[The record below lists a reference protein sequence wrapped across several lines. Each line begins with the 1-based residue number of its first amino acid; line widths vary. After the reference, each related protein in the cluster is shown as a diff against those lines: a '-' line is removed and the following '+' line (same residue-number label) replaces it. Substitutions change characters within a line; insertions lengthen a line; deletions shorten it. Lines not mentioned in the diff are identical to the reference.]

1 MANVYKV
8 SILKIE
14 PAAGGSVY
22 ADALV
27 QIRTAT
33 TPVVTWG
40 DILNGHRTIVLE
52 AADII
57 TIYNDPLNNTAAK
70 RRQAINDKIKSKA
83 LEFGIDVADEAYGL
97 MNGLY
102 TFPFDVTIR
111 GV

>member
-8 SILKIE
+8 SIIKIE

-27 QIRTAT
+27 QIRTST
-33 TPVVTWG
+33 NPITWG

-52 AADII
+52 ASDII
-57 TIYNDPLNNTAAK
+57 AICNDPLNNTAAK
-70 RRQAINDKIKSKA
+70 KRQALNDKIKSKA

-111 GV
+111 GA